1 MRISSMS
8 LYDTGTRSILEQQ
21 SALLKTQQ
29 QVATGRRIGVPSD
42 DPVAAARAL
51 VVSQSETMNLQFGV
65 NRDAAKAAL
74 GLADSVLGSV
84 GNVIQDVR
92 SMAIE
97 AGNGML
103 SNADRQSLATAL
115 QGRFNELLGLANSR
129 DGSGNYMFSGYQVGT
144 QPFVPSGGSV
154 SYNGDDGALELQ
166 VAAARQMGVTFSG
179 RDVFERIHTG
189 NGVFTTAA
197 AGANT
202 GTGVINQG
210 SVVNATLLTGQNY
223 AISFNVVGGVTTYD
237 VINTTTAT
245 TLSTGN
251 PYTPNAAI
259 TIDGMQVQ
267 IDGAPANGD
276 QFTLAP
282 STNQSLFTTISD
294 LISALKTPASAT
306 TYSAPLANALG
317 RAVANLDQALDNV
330 LKYRANE
337 GAKLNEVDS
346 LDDTGEALNIQFKQ
360 QLSELQDVD
369 YAEAI
374 SRLTRQQAF
383 LEAAQKSFIKVVS
396 NKLFDY
402 I

>member
-1 MRISSMS
+1 MRISTMNF
-8 LYDTGTRSILEQQ
+8 YDVGTRAMLEQQ
-21 SALLKTQQ
+21 NALLKTQQ
-29 QVATGRRIGVPSD
+29 QVATGRRITVPSD

-51 VVSQSETMNLQFGV
+51 VVSQTATMNTQFGS
-65 NRDAAKAAL
+65 NRDAARGSL
-74 GLADSVLGSV
+74 SVLDTTLNAV
-84 GNVIQDVR
+84 GNVIHDIRELAVQ
-92 SMAIE
+92 
-97 AGNGML
+97 AGDGVL
-103 SNADRQSLATAL
+103 SNIDRQSLASAL

-129 DGSGNYMFSGYQVGT
+129 DAAGNYLFAGYQVGT
-144 QPFVPSGGSV
+144 QPFAVSGGAV
-154 SYNGDDGALELQ
+154 SYNGDDGSLTLQ
-166 VAAARQMGVTFSG
+166 VASSRQLGVTQSG
-179 RDVFERIHTG
+179 RDVFERIRTG
-189 NGVFTTAA
+189 NGVFVT
-197 AGANT
+197 GAPPTNT
-202 GTGVINQG
+202 GTGTINQG
-210 SVVNATLLTGQNY
+210 SVVNASLLTGQSY
-223 AISFNVVGGVTTYD
+223 AIVFNVVGAVTTYD

-294 LISALKTPASAT
+294 LIAALQTPTSAP
-306 TYSAPLANALG
+306 TYSAPLVNALG
-317 RAVANLDQALDNV
+317 RGIANLDQALDNV
-330 LKYRANE
+330 LKYRADA
-337 GAKLNEVDS
+337 GAKLNEVQS
-346 LDDTGEALNIQFKQ
+346 LDGTGEAIDIELQQ

-374 SRLTRQQAF
+374 SRLTRQQTF

>member
-8 LYDTGTRSILEQQ
+8 VYDSGTRSMLEQQ
-21 SALLKTQQ
+21 TALMKTQQ
-29 QVATGRRIGVPSD
+29 QVATGRRITVPSD

-51 VVSQSETMNLQFGV
+51 VVSQSEAMNLQFGV

-74 GLADSVLGSV
+74 GLADSVLDSV
-84 GNVIQDVR
+84 GLVIQDIR
-92 SMAIE
+92 GMAIE
-97 AGNGML
+97 AGDGIL
-103 SNADRQSLATAL
+103 SNADRQTLATAM

-129 DGSGNYMFSGYQVGT
+129 DGSGNYMFAGFQVST
-144 QPFVPSGGSV
+144 QPFVPSGGV
-154 SYNGDDGALELQ
+154 VNYNGDDGALELQ
-166 VAAARQMGVTFSG
+166 VAASRQMGVTFSG
-179 RDVFERIHTG
+179 RDVFERIRTG
-189 NGVFTTAA
+189 NGVFTTGA
-197 AGANT
+197 AGGNT
-202 GTGVINQG
+202 GTGTINPG
-210 SVVNATLLTGQNY
+210 SVVNASLLTGQNY
-223 AISFNVVGGVTTYD
+223 AIVFSVVGGVTTYD

-259 TIDGMQVQ
+259 TVDGMQVQ
-267 IDGAPANGD
+267 IEGAPANGD

-282 STNQSLFTTISD
+282 SANQSLFTTISD
-294 LISALKTPASAT
+294 LITALQTPTSAP
-306 TYSAPLANALG
+306 TYSAPLVNALG
-317 RAVANLDQALDNV
+317 RAVTNLDQALDNV

-346 LDDTGEALNIQFKQ
+346 LDNTGEALNIQFKQ
-360 QLSELQDVD
+360 QLSELQDID

-374 SRLTRQQAF
+374 SKLTRQQAF
-383 LEAAQKSFIKVVS
+383 LEAAQKSFIKVVN